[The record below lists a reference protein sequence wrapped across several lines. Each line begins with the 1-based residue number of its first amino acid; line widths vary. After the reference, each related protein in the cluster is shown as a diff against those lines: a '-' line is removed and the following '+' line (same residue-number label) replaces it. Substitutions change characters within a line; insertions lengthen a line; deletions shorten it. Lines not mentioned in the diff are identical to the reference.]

1 MPKAPVHQTTDLQ
14 SLEFGAVEP
23 LRNIVSD
30 DAVSRAKNSQHS
42 SAQEFLGWGN
52 PWRLRANPEDRRY
65 CSPDCAAMR

>member
-30 DAVSRAKNSQHS
+30 DAVSRAKKIPSTPLLKN
-42 SAQEFLGWGN
+42 F
-52 PWRLRANPEDRRY
+52 
-65 CSPDCAAMR
+65 